1 MNFAYLEA
9 RSLLETVLTPH
20 SPAPVQTVP
29 CELGTAWEDFDK
41 ELGKFKSEFVKTR
54 AQLTVNLAAL
64 NEKQE
69 EMNVLRMMIEN
80 VNSPDLKEKLEDIL
94 NNYESE
100 EGISTLTQQC
110 GELQGRLEA
119 MKKVLMDTGAERY
132 GKFTCFVCLDR
143 LVDLFI
149 EPCGHVICDAC
160 FVRTTNKVQCPGCR
174 VRMEGVKKI
183 FSMN

>member
-69 EMNVLRMMIEN
+69 EMNVLRMMIDN

-119 MKKVLMDTGAERY
+119 MKKVLLDTGSERY

>member
-69 EMNVLRMMIEN
+69 EMNVLQMMIEN

-119 MKKVLMDTGAERY
+119 MKKVLLDTGAERY

>member
-69 EMNVLRMMIEN
+69 EMNVLRMMIDN

-119 MKKVLMDTGAERY
+119 MKKVLLDTGAERY

>member
-9 RSLLETVLTPH
+9 RSLLETVLAPH
-20 SPAPVQTVP
+20 SPAPVQSVP
-29 CELGTAWEDFDK
+29 CELGSAWEDFDK

-69 EMNVLRMMIEN
+69 EMNVLRMMIDN

>member
-69 EMNVLRMMIEN
+69 EMNVLRMMIDN

>member
-119 MKKVLMDTGAERY
+119 MKKVLLDTGSERY

>member
-69 EMNVLRMMIEN
+69 EMNVLQMMIEN

>member
-69 EMNVLRMMIEN
+69 EMNVLQMMIEN

-119 MKKVLMDTGAERY
+119 MKKVLLDTGVERY

-183 FSMN
+183 FTMN